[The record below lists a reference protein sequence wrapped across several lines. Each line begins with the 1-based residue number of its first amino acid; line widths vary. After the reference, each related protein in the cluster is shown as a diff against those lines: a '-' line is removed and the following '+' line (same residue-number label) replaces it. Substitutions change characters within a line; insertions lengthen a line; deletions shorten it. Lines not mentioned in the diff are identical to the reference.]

1 MSDHP
6 PEPEDL
12 RALGARLDDMRRRE
26 GAQNRIES
34 PSALGI
40 AYRFVTEL
48 VVALLVGGAIG
59 WGLDRVLG
67 TRPFLLIVFVLL
79 GAAAG
84 IRNVVLAAKKLN
96 KAAGMQAPPTD
107 ANNEER

>member
-26 GAQNRIES
+26 GAQDRIAS
-34 PSALGI
+34 PSAMGI
-40 AYRFVTEL
+40 AYRFMTEL

-67 TRPFLLIVFVLL
+67 SRPVLLIIFVLL

-84 IRNVVLAAKKLN
+84 IRNVVLAAKNLN
-96 KAAGMQAPPTD
+96 KAAGEQTPPTD

>member
-1 MSDHP
+1 
-6 PEPEDL
+6 
-12 RALGARLDDMRRRE
+12 MRRRE
-26 GAQNRIES
+26 GAQVRIVS

-40 AYRFVTEL
+40 AYRFMTEL

-67 TRPFLLIVFVLL
+67 SRPFLLIIFVLL

-84 IRNVVLAAKKLN
+84 VRNVVLEAKKLN
-96 KAAGMQAPPTD
+96 KEAGAQAPPTD
-107 ANNEER
+107 TDNEEL

>member
-1 MSDHP
+1 VSDHP

-26 GAQNRIES
+26 SAQDRIAS

-40 AYRFVTEL
+40 AYRFMTEL
-48 VVALLVGGAIG
+48 VVAVLVGGAIG
-59 WGLDRVLG
+59 WGLDRVFG
-67 TRPFLLIVFVLL
+67 SRPFLLIIFVLL

-84 IRNVVLAAKKLN
+84 IRNVVLAAKNLN
-96 KAAGMQAPPTD
+96 KAAGEQTPPTD

>member
-6 PEPEDL
+6 PEPDDL

-26 GAQNRIES
+26 GAQNQTAS

-40 AYRFVTEL
+40 AYRFMTEL

-59 WGLDRVLG
+59 WGLDRVFG
-67 TRPFLLIVFVLL
+67 SRPILMIVFVVL

-84 IRNVVLAAKKLN
+84 IRNVVLAAKDVN
-96 KAAGMQAPPTD
+96 KASGAQTPPAVEND
-107 ANNEER
+107 EER